1 MKYNMLPAGLVVVI
15 SCVLILEVR
24 SEFTRNINAVPN
36 CIMPGMDEYYAEYG
50 NDDGIKSITDDGVN
64 ELDLNYL
71 SDDFVQHFGECIDE
85 DENDG
90 SCFAYG
96 NISGIF
102 NSMMITVEPTSDEDE
117 DVISIW
123 SDPPELV
130 SIQCD
135 GTYGGNKLHY
145 DYEKIENNIIT
156 GRGQGILI
164 KHPAAKR
171 NRTLSIT
178 TGDSA
183 YIDRDRMYTSDFV
196 PQRYYH
202 TIVNIKKGFD
212 RIQINGMYGSGVV
225 VRADL
230 RNSTTAASYTSYAD
244 NSIGE
249 YYLLLHRYCIRIK
262 VYVYIYIYIY

>member
-1 MKYNMLPAGLVVVI
+1 MLLAGLVVAI

-36 CIMPGMDEYYAEYG
+36 CIRPGMDEFYAEYG
-50 NDDGIKSITDDGVN
+50 NDDGKKSIVDDGVN
-64 ELDLNYL
+64 DLDLNYL

-85 DENDG
+85 DVNDDG
-90 SCFAYG
+90 SCFRYG
-96 NISGIF
+96 NVSGIF
-102 NSMMITVEPTSDEDE
+102 NSMMITIEPTSNGDEDI
-117 DVISIW
+117 ISIW

-130 SIQCD
+130 SIECD
-135 GTYGGNKLHY
+135 GLLGGNKLHY
-145 DYEKIENNIIT
+145 DYDKIANNIIT

-171 NRTLSIT
+171 NRTLYIT

-183 YIDRDRMYTSDFV
+183 YIDRMRTCDFL
-196 PQRYYH
+196 PQGYYH

-212 RIQINGMYGSGVV
+212 KIEIYGMYGSGVV

-230 RNSTTAASYTSYAD
+230 RNSTTTASYTSYAD

-249 YYLLLHRYCIRIK
+249 YYLLLRRYCIPTQ
-262 VYVYIYIYIY
+262 VYVDVYIHIINDSRL